1 MSLLNEQRVLAASIE
16 GTSGTAETL
25 DATDATFNVY
35 TDGPIIECTT
45 GFTQRDGQSS
55 FDSLPG
61 VIQGKQGRARFST
74 DLVGA
79 SSGVSPAWALTF
91 LPGCGMVESS
101 RSWTFVTGAS
111 AAKTLTLAEYIDGSY
126 RILYGAVG
134 TFTIDL
140 TAGQAGRVNFEFLG
154 VYGTETDATILAPTY
169 ETVKPPRWANASG
182 CAYNSQNLVLN
193 TLQIAANNELKLRE
207 SANVTAG
214 YVGGI
219 ITNRRVTWNADPE
232 AVVLST
238 VNWMSVYEAST
249 EASLAAVVGTTTH
262 NIITITMPKAQL
274 VEPPNVGDRD
284 GLSTRLLSG
293 QANRNAAAGDD
304 CLSLVFS

>member
-1 MSLLNEQRVLAASIE
+1 MSLLLEQRVLAASIE
-16 GTSGTAETL
+16 GTSGTAESL
-25 DATDATFNVY
+25 DAADATYNVY
-35 TDGPIIECTT
+35 SDGPIIECTT

-55 FDSLPG
+55 FDPLPG

-79 SSGVSPAWALTF
+79 SSAVSPAWALAF
-91 LPGCGMVESS
+91 LPGCGMVATST
-101 RSWTFVTGAS
+101 SWSFVTGS
-111 AAKTLTLAEYIDGSY
+111 SSAKTLTIAEYIDGSY

-140 TAGQAGRVNFEFLG
+140 TAGQAGRINFEFLG
-154 VYGTETDATILAPTY
+154 VYGTEADASILAPTY
-169 ETVKPPRWANASG
+169 ETVKPPRWANTSG
-182 CAYNSQNLVLN
+182 CAFNSQNIVLN
-193 TLQIAANNELKLRE
+193 TLQISAGNELKLRE

-249 EASLAAVVGTTTH
+249 EASLSAVVGTASN

-274 VEPPNVGDRD
+274 IEPPNVGDRD
-284 GLSTRLLSG
+284 GVVTRTLSG

-304 CLSLVFS
+304 CLTLAFS